1 MTDLERPA
9 FSLTVQELVDVIRLE
24 LKTEPKQIERAETK
38 PIRGIHGLAKAL
50 GVSPVTAQ
58 NLKNSGK
65 IPYSQYGRV
74 ILFDYNKVLEALNN
88 KRK

>member
-1 MTDLERPA
+1 MNDLDKPL
-9 FSLTVQELVDVIRLE
+9 FTLTVREFLDILTLEIIKIEQKNE
-24 LKTEPKQIERAETK
+24 LKSKIE

-50 GVSPVTAQ
+50 GISPVTAQ

-74 ILFDYNKVLEALNN
+74 ILFDYYKVLEAI
-88 KRK
+88 KTVK